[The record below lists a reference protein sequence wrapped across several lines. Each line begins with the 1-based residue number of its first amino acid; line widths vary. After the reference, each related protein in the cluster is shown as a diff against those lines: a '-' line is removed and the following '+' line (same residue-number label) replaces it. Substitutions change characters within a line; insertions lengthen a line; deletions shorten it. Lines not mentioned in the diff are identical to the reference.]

1 LSAYQLVIAP
11 AAKSDLKAIYQYGLQ
26 RWGQNQSDNYLTL
39 IKDQLWSLTEH
50 PLLGIERT
58 ELLPNARSL
67 IIQSHTLFYRVSAQ
81 QLEIIRVL
89 HNRQDPQRHLK

>member
-11 AAKSDLKAIYQYGLQ
+11 AAKNDLKAIYQYGLQ
-26 RWGQNQSDNYLTL
+26 RWDQNQSDNYLTL
-39 IKDQLWSLTEH
+39 IKDQLWSLTEQ